1 MPHTTDKGVE
11 IPDELAIALAG
22 KEEAKVAFDVLA
34 PEQQREWAE
43 HVEDA
48 KQPDTRQR
56 RAAKAVEEL
65 TGTPE

>member
-1 MPHTTDKGVE
+1 MAHTTDKGVE

-22 KEEAKVAFDVLA
+22 KEEAQVAFDALEV
-34 PEQQREWAE
+34 PQQQEWAR
-43 HVEDA
+43 HIDDA
-48 KQPDTRQR
+48 KQQETRQR

>member
-1 MPHTTDKGVE
+1 MPETTEKGVE

-22 KEEAKVAFDVLA
+22 RPEAQVAFDALEV
-34 PEQQREWAE
+34 PQQQEWAE
-43 HVEDA
+43 HVADA
-48 KQPDTRQR
+48 KQQETRQR

>member
-11 IPDELAIALAG
+11 IPDELAIALA
-22 KEEAKVAFDVLA
+22 ANPDAQMAFDALDV
-34 PEQQREWAE
+34 PQQQERAE
-43 HVEDA
+43 HVDDA

-65 TGTPE
+65 AGAPE

>member
-11 IPDELAIALAG
+11 IPDELAVALAG
-22 KEEAKVAFDVLA
+22 KEEAKVAFDALEV
-34 PEQQREWAE
+34 PQQQEWAA
-43 HVEDA
+43 HVDDA
-48 KQPDTRQR
+48 KEQATRQR